1 MKRHIAGKIYLYLLG
16 LLVVVPAGGY
26 ITSLVVNLIG
36 VSFIADW
43 SRFLTFLYG
52 ALIAVVIQLITK
64 TYNLGELEGLR
75 AEQHFRAEKIVK
87 EKARRLWA
95 LAGFYLFAA
104 TVSLLLPLAVKI
116 GDSWGYYGAFV
127 VGMALVLSIYLAARI
142 PVWFEELR
150 EFKWKVEGQL
160 KLEKERQTLAD
171 EMREHAEQGFKPDD
185 KTDGGKRVCH

>member
-1 MKRHIAGKIYLYLLG
+1 MKRYNTGVIHFYLLG
-16 LLVVVPAGGY
+16 FLVVVPAGSY
-26 ITSLVVNLIG
+26 VVSLVIELIG

-52 ALIAVVIQLITK
+52 ALITVVIQLITK
-64 TYNLGELEGLR
+64 TYSLGELEGLR
-75 AEQHFRAEKIVK
+75 SEQHFKAEKIVK

-104 TVSLLLPLAVKI
+104 ATSLLLPLAVKI
-116 GDSWGYYGAFV
+116 SDSWGYYGAFV

-160 KLEKERQTLAD
+160 KLEQEREALTD
-171 EMREHAEQGFKPDD
+171 EMREHATKGFQPDD
-185 KTDGGKRVCH
+185 KMDGSKRVHH